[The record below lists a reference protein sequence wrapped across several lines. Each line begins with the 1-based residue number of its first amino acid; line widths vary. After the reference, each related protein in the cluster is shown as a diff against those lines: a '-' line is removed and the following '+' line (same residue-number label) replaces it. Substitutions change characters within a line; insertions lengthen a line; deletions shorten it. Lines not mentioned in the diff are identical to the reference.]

1 MPTCQQES
9 IGARTG
15 WCCSG
20 RRRGIWLAAVNAQSA
35 RRIAEV
41 GDGEEAHGP
50 WLLPDND
57 HFLYTIAKGRGRDR
71 WDSARIV
78 VKSIAAEAVK
88 ELLITG
94 SDARYLST
102 GHLIYAA
109 SGRLWAI
116 RFNLDTLTTQ
126 GNAVVVL
133 DGVSRATG
141 SFTGAANF
149 SISDN
154 GTLAYVKGEPNG
166 TPQLMDIAIVEDPSG
181 QTKPRKLKLPPDR
194 YESPRLSPDGTVATD
209 VEADQEAPAR
219 IYTIATNGG
228 SQRQLL
234 TWMTSNNRFPA
245 WTHDGRRIAY
255 QSPQH
260 LGIWWMAADRSDQ
273 PWRLTLA
280 EAGEEHIPESWS
292 ADGTLLY
299 SITTSGTARLWTLP
313 VRIGRVNTKSSN
325 VSAIDPAAG
334 KPLPFGTETSRE
346 PMNATFSPDSK
357 AVAYTR
363 TVKGE
368 TTVCVELF
376 PSRGAKCLQP
386 SLGESPKHPRW
397 SADGKLLYYNPR
409 PGELETVEVVLG
421 RDVQFGRRQKVPY
434 HPILLGAPGYRTPY
448 DINKDGQLVGLIP
461 MGQDEFR
468 LIPARAIVVV
478 RNWFETLQQKF
489 R

>member
-1 MPTCQQES
+1 
-9 IGARTG
+9 
-15 WCCSG
+15 
-20 RRRGIWLAAVNAQSA
+20 
-35 RRIAEV
+35 
-41 GDGEEAHGP
+41 
-50 WLLPDND
+50 
-57 HFLYTIAKGRGRDR
+57 
-71 WDSARIV
+71 
-78 VKSIAAEAVK
+78 
-88 ELLITG
+88 
-94 SDARYLST
+94 
-102 GHLIYAA
+102 
-109 SGRLWAI
+109 
-116 RFNLDTLTTQ
+116 
-126 GNAVVVL
+126 
-133 DGVSRATG
+133 
-141 SFTGAANF
+141 
-149 SISDN
+149 
-154 GTLAYVKGEPNG
+154 
-166 TPQLMDIAIVEDPSG
+166 MDIAIVEDPSG

-363 TVKGE
+363 TDKGE
-368 TTVCVELF
+368 TAVCVELF
-376 PSRGAKCLQP
+376 PSRGSTCLP
-386 SLGESPKHPRW
+386 TSVGEFPRHPRW
-397 SADGKLLYYNPR
+397 SADGKRLFYVPR
-409 PGELETVEVVLG
+409 PGDFASVEVVLEPE
-421 RDVQFGRRQKVPY
+421 VHFGKPEPIPY
-434 HPILLGAPGYRTPY
+434 HPILLEAPGFRTPY

-461 MGQDEFR
+461 MGQAEFR
-468 LIPARAIVVV
+468 MTPPKAIVVV
-478 RNWFETLQQKF
+478 WNWFEVLKQKF